1 MPIRPENRA
10 RYPANWRTEIR
21 PAILARAG
29 NRCEGSP
36 AYPDCRVVN
45 GEVHPVTGS
54 RVVLTVAH
62 LDHTPENCAPGNL
75 RAWCQ
80 RCHITYDAPMKAAK
94 RRKGAADHVAALLNA
109 AQDLL
114 AESEEYEFDDGLG
127 RGAPQQYWDALQDA
141 LERGGDE

>member
-94 RRKGAADHVAALLNA
+94 RRKGAADHDAVLVMQTAVEKGHNYALVVDRLK
-109 AQDLL
+109 
-114 AESEEYEFDDGLG
+114 
-127 RGAPQQYWDALQDA
+127 
-141 LERGGDE
+141 

>member
-94 RRKGAADHVAALLNA
+94 RRKGAADRVAALLNA

-141 LERGGDE
+141 LEFGDDE